1 LAPITEKVIVDNSKN
16 KLFLFRFVEK
26 EKIEK
31 AKGQEKKEVGRTIS
45 LNSPVSLANRTPTIK
60 ITPESMLSTSSLL

>member
-1 LAPITEKVIVDNSKN
+1 
-16 KLFLFRFVEK
+16 VEK

-31 AKGQEKKEVGRTIS
+31 AKGQEKKEVGRTIP

-60 ITPESMLSTSSLL
+60 IAPESMLSTSS

>member
-31 AKGQEKKEVGRTIS
+31 AKGQEKKEVGRTIP

-60 ITPESMLSTSSLL
+60 IAPESMLSTSS